1 MKSSIFAALVGLATA
16 GGSLRAGEQS
26 GSGYYSATTETTYT
40 TSSSTTDGTGLQ
52 TFIPVVTV
60 GGGNAQLTGVS
71 DLAATN
77 LNVANGV
84 ATGLGNGAASLSNI
98 GTGAVLITSTTT
110 GQSNLYTGQNI
121 DGNYPK
127 ANINVV
133 GGASSSASNNV
144 VASGVISTA
153 ISNSNANAN
162 LNLNNLFGKLPSSA
176 DVDNLIIGSDT
187 VALLKLVQSVGI
199 DTTIPCDKRIAYLL
213 ELQGRIKAA
222 IEKKNYAADQL
233 KIVIDGAN
241 AEVIRL
247 QGLIN
252 ANNKDID
259 ALGLADLNN
268 KLNGLLTDLQTAYA
282 NYNKIDS
289 QIPVL
294 EAQVAGNTKEI
305 DILTKS
311 SETERN
317 AVNNNR
323 LKLSD
328 IINQINTLQG
338 QLKILQ
344 DKQAAVL
351 ASIDKATKSIANND
365 AAILAL
371 KTKIAGF
378 QATLRDLQDKSDTF
392 SSQTRDLEVKV
403 NRLRTDISTAD
414 AKKTR
419 YLNDIAGWNDRID
432 IERRKAGAADLTK
445 LNGMV
450 DGLKK
455 LIPTVESE
463 VDRHYYYCFGDG
475 KVQVQTTGGVV
486 VYVVRGD
493 AFGNY
498 LRNLYGRNVVMPAVN
513 GDVLFNRVDIFGA
526 PWVGAFGYP
535 FGNASLGGADLAIGG
550 SFGCNNPGS
559 VSTGYGTI
567 SAIGSNYIEAL
578 GSNGAKT
585 RLSLGACSRLE
596 STKAIPAV
604 GQKFYWSG
612 APGASGINLYS
623 GSCF

>member
-133 GGASSSASNNV
+133 GGASSSANNNV

-162 LNLNNLFGKLPSSA
+162 LNLNNLFSKLPSSA

-455 LIPTVESE
+455 LIPTVES
-463 VDRHYYYCFGDG
+463 
-475 KVQVQTTGGVV
+475 
-486 VYVVRGD
+486 
-493 AFGNY
+493 
-498 LRNLYGRNVVMPAVN
+498 
-513 GDVLFNRVDIFGA
+513 
-526 PWVGAFGYP
+526 
-535 FGNASLGGADLAIGG
+535 
-550 SFGCNNPGS
+550 
-559 VSTGYGTI
+559 
-567 SAIGSNYIEAL
+567 
-578 GSNGAKT
+578 
-585 RLSLGACSRLE
+585 
-596 STKAIPAV
+596 
-604 GQKFYWSG
+604 
-612 APGASGINLYS
+612 
-623 GSCF
+623 